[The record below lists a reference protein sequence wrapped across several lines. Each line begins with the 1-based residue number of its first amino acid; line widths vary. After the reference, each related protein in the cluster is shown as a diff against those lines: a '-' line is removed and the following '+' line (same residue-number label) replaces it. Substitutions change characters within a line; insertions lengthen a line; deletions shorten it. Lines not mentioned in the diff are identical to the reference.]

1 MSENGGSSTVAA
13 QLLSRPLS
21 SEADEV
27 PERRKV
33 AALYSSSVAI
43 EVDVQRLQLGDVIL
57 IDLPGQET
65 KIEAQVVGH
74 SPDVTR
80 EIERSDSTVRATLRV
95 PGRDDLVMEW
105 PLDTHVTVVR
115 GP

>member
-1 MSENGGSSTVAA
+1 MSENGGSSTLAA
-13 QLLSRPLS
+13 QLVSGPLS
-21 SEADEV
+21 SEADDV
-27 PERRKV
+27 PERRECGPI
-33 AALYSSSVAI
+33 LEFVAI
-43 EVDVQRLQLGDVIL
+43 EVDAQRLQLGDVIL

-74 SPDVTR
+74 SPEVTR

-95 PGRDDLVMEW
+95 SGRDDFVMEW